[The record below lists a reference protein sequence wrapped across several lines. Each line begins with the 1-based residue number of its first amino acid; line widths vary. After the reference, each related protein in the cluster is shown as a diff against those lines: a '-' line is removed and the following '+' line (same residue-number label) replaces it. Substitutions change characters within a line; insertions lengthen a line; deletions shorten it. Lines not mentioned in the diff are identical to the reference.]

1 MYLAKDVEEML
12 NPSDHSVLAAR
23 YRYQFPP
30 HNSDTP
36 FSRSFMNPGGQNS
49 SRNGWKIVGKLSET
63 VGDQDFSTPKT
74 LDLVHISISKP
85 FKFHPPKLSYQT
97 SMASTSSSA
106 IMASPRTNYSN
117 YDVFLSFR
125 GLDTRDS
132 FTDHLY
138 ATLDR
143 AGFLTFRDN
152 DEINRGEE
160 LKPEIERAIKASKAS
175 IVVLSKNYATSTWCL
190 DELWL
195 ILEQRR
201 ECNHFVLPV
210 FYHVDP
216 SDVRKQ
222 SNTFKIEVKASTKW
236 TKDNV
241 NRWKTALTKV
251 ADLTGL
257 VLSGSETKFLKN
269 IVDTIYNK
277 LARKIVNLP
286 PNLIGMN
293 ARDKDINSWLK
304 QSDIKILAIC
314 GMGGSGKTT
323 LAQYIVSSNWQYF
336 EIVSVV
342 EDIGSVH
349 EKQDNLHQLFRK
361 FVKDILGGGKKKVQQ
376 DRYKLDRALQ
386 TKKALIV
393 LDDIVEP
400 SQLQVFLGMGKINK
414 ESKIIITT
422 RKNNTLRWFESRS
435 WRCQEYT
442 MELLDEDESLELLSL
457 HAFGFKAPMEGYM
470 ELAKEVLQY
479 CEGNPLALEVL
490 GSSLSEDTSIMFWR
504 STLDLLK
511 KDINSG
517 IQRVLMRSYNSL
529 PYNSNKELFLHI
541 ACFFVG
547 EDKDYVSKILE
558 HDYSAS
564 SGIKTLTSRCLLSV
578 SPNNLLVMHRL
589 LQEMGRNIVRQES
602 KHHEERSRVWLSID
616 SCRILS
622 KGEGSK
628 TMEGLALDMLKL
640 DTQMSDEQMSLN
652 DWHKIKSWDLKTDS
666 LRKMDNL
673 KLLQLN
679 YMAMVAWIQFKRNTS
694 ELFKGS
700 LVAID
705 MRDSNLKVLQSLKIL
720 NLQGSE
726 SLSEIHNIYR
736 LPNLETLILSD
747 CYQLD
752 YVCETIEGLE
762 NLELLNMIGGS
773 SQQTSFSLPRSLV
786 RLFLKNCNLE
796 CTEYSPLS
804 FSVQPKLQY
813 LDLGGGLFE
822 FLPTYNHLRSL
833 RVLDLTMCYRL
844 KWLLYLPNTLEEL
857 YIYLCHSL
865 ERITFESERFTL
877 QEFGYKGCTK
887 LSEIEGFLKL
897 VPVAKLDESDLG
909 HMMWLK
915 EYQNHHVSLVGDDDL
930 TLGRSRCI
938 QVLYEFDI
946 MSTSLRYVKDP
957 NMMLE
962 YTSESPSLSFDVPP
976 CPKNKR
982 LKGLNL
988 TFKYTILPGQDWAW
1002 FAKINA
1008 SSDVNYMYNP
1018 MSLVTLELGNY
1029 WPIGN
1034 KLNIGDKVNVSIVVM
1049 RGMGVYG
1056 CGASLVYTDGDVA
1069 DEDMENNLQC
1079 AETFGGDL
1087 SAFQLSTGAYYFC
1100 RRDFFE
1106 LMEVGRL
1113 TPGWLSILVGDTIDD
1128 TEVRGWRK
1136 TGRPKP
1142 KPSNPS
1148 FTELKKF

>member
-1 MYLAKDVEEML
+1 
-12 NPSDHSVLAAR
+12 
-23 YRYQFPP
+23 
-30 HNSDTP
+30 
-36 FSRSFMNPGGQNS
+36 
-49 SRNGWKIVGKLSET
+49 
-63 VGDQDFSTPKT
+63 
-74 LDLVHISISKP
+74 
-85 FKFHPPKLSYQT
+85 
-97 SMASTSSSA
+97 MASTSSSA
-106 IMASPRTNYSN
+106 IITSPSN

-138 ATLDR
+138 EALDR
-143 AGFLTFRDN
+143 AGFHTFRDN

-160 LKPEIERAIKASKAS
+160 LKPEIERAIRASKAS

-222 SNTFKIEVKASTKW
+222 TNTFKIQVKPSTNW
-236 TKDNV
+236 TNDNV
-241 NRWKTALTKV
+241 NRWKAALMKV

-257 VLSGSETKFLKN
+257 VLSGPETKFLKS
-269 IVDTIYNK
+269 IVDNIYNK
-277 LARKIVNLP
+277 LACKIVNLP

-304 QSDIKILAIC
+304 QFDIKILAIC

-323 LAQYIVSSNWQYF
+323 LAQYIVSSNWRQF
-336 EIVSVV
+336 EIISFV
-342 EDIGSVH
+342 EGINRIH
-349 EKQDNLHQLFRK
+349 EKQDSFHELYRK

-400 SQLQVFLGMGKINK
+400 SQLQVFLGTGNINK

-422 RKNNTLRWFESRS
+422 RKNSTLKWFESRS
-435 WRCQEYT
+435 WRCQEYS

-457 HAFGFKAPMEGYM
+457 HAFGFKIPMEGYK

-490 GSSLSEDTSIMFWR
+490 GSSLSEDNSIVFWR

-511 KDINSG
+511 KDMNSG

-529 PYNSNKELFLHI
+529 PYISNKELFLHI

-547 EDKDYVSKILE
+547 EDTDYVAKILE

-564 SGIKTLTSRCLLSV
+564 SGIKTLTNKCLLSV
-578 SPNNLLVMHRL
+578 SPNNTLVMHRL
-589 LQEMGRNIVRQES
+589 LQEMGRSIIRQES
-602 KHHEERSRVWLSID
+602 KHLAERSRVWLSID
-616 SCRILS
+616 SCQILS

-628 TMEGLALDMLKL
+628 TMEGLALDILKL
-640 DTQMSDEQMSLN
+640 DTQMSDIQMSWN
-652 DWHKIKSWDLKTDS
+652 DWHKIKSSDLKTDS

-673 KLLQLN
+673 KLLKLN
-679 YMAMVAWIQFKRNTS
+679 YVHLTGSYENFS
-694 ELFKGS
+694 EDLRWLWWRGFNLREIPSDLFKGS

-705 MRDSNLKVLQSLKIL
+705 MRDSNLKVFEPPIVLQSLKIL
-720 NLQGSE
+720 NLQGSG
-726 SLSEIHNIYR
+726 SLSEIHNINR

-752 YVCETIEGLE
+752 YVCESIEGLE
-762 NLELLNMIGGS
+762 NLELLNMTGCANLPWNLGTNTVNKKLKASTSACRGS
-773 SQQTSFSLPRSLV
+773 SQQTSFSLPHSLV

-804 FSVQPKLQY
+804 FRVQPKLQY

-822 FLPTYNHLRSL
+822 FLPSYNHLKNL

-844 KWLLYLPNTLEEL
+844 KYLLYLPNTLEEL

-887 LSEIEGFLKL
+887 LSEIEGFIKL
-897 VPVAKLDESDLG
+897 VPVAKLDETDLG

-915 EYQNHHVSLVGDDDL
+915 EYQNCHVSLVGDDDL

-938 QVLYEFDI
+938 QMLYEFGI
-946 MSTSLRYVKDP
+946 MSTSLPYVKDP

-962 YTSESPSLSFDVPP
+962 YMSKSPYVSFGVPP

-988 TFKYTILPGQDWAW
+988 TFKYTILSGQDWAW
-1002 FAKINA
+1002 FAKISTSN
-1008 SSDVNYMYNP
+1008 DVDYMYNP
-1018 MSLVTLELGNY
+1018 HVFGDPGVRKVGVWLSY

-1034 KLNIGDKVNVSIVVM
+1034 KLNIGDKVNVSIIVM

-1056 CGASLVYTDGDVA
+1056 CGASLVYTDDDVA
-1069 DEDMENNLQC
+1069 DENLENNLQC
-1079 AETFGGDL
+1079 VETLGGDL
-1087 SAFQLSTGAYYFC
+1087 SGFQLSTGAYYFC

-1142 KPSNPS
+1142 SNPS
-1148 FTELKKF
+1148 FTESKKF